1 MPAGRFHQIQ
11 FAFRPTLRIHATAPI
26 PVFIHHAGAQPA
38 ARDTIL
44 VSLQHKNIV
53 HEAVKLKDNVLIFVH
68 SIPTLSSKV
77 HPDNNSRFP
86 PRPSCQHT
94 SSRTEPILVFLQVRS
109 FRPHAELSQL
119 GVKNKS
125 NGPVND
131 SRFPP
136 THPHAGE
143 PSPRSLPFFDFM
155 VACQLKRSLGSSK
168 I

>member
-68 SIPTLSSKV
+68 SIPTLPKYTQTTIHVSLQDLHASTPVPARNRFSFSSKFV
-77 HPDNNSRFP
+77 HSVPTLNFLNSVLKTKATDQ
-86 PRPSCQHT
+86 ST
-94 SSRTEPILVFLQVRS
+94 ILVSLQHILMPANRLRV
-109 FRPHAELSQL
+109 
-119 GVKNKS
+119 
-125 NGPVND
+125 
-131 SRFPP
+131 
-136 THPHAGE
+136 
-143 PSPRSLPFFDFM
+143 PSH
-155 VACQLKRSLGSSK
+155 SS
-168 I
+168 ISW